1 VTVLLRGIG
10 CAVLIVSLALGI
22 IVVADVQIYQRL
34 ESFAVDPD
42 TNEKMEDQVAAVPP
56 WNSTEGW
63 VGFKVTFPNE
73 GKKGHEAG
81 GVLLSSSEDYRPEV
95 VLRVVNSTG
104 LTILLADQFDELAWN
119 DSKIYTQAYINAS
132 IRSSQFSLL
141 GLDGAG
147 NYTVLLRGLENRTES
162 SSVLFSIKE
171 SWLANRSLIQLGF
184 FSTITIAA
192 TACFGGILMIWSYLK
207 PKQSPSRRLK
217 RKGPSRHLRT
227 WKM

>member
-1 VTVLLRGIG
+1 MLLRWIG

-42 TNEKMEDQVAAVPP
+42 TNEKMEDRIAEVPP

-81 GVLLSSSEDYRPEV
+81 GILLPNSTDYRPEV

-104 LTILLADQFDELAWN
+104 LSILLIDQFDEAAWN
-119 DSKIYTQAYINAS
+119 DSKVYTQAYINAS
-132 IRSSQFSLL
+132 IRSSEFRLL

-147 NYTVLLRGLENRTES
+147 NYSVLLRGLENRTEPS
-162 SSVLFSIKE
+162 PVLISIKE
-171 SWLANRSLIQLGF
+171 SWLINRSLIQPGF
-184 FSTITIAA
+184 FSTLAIAA
-192 TACFGGILMIWSYLK
+192 TACFGGILVMWSYLK
-207 PKQSPSRRLK
+207 PKQSPSGRLR
-217 RKGPSRHLRT
+217 RKGPSRHLRA